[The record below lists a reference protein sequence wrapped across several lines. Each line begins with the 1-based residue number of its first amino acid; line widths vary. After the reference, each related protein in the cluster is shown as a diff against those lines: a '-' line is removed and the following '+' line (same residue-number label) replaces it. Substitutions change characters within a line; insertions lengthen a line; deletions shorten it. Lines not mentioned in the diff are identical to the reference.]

1 MPLVAVSGVSLMSM
15 DNLAATYND
24 QGKWTKAEEM
34 EVLVMETSKRV
45 LGPEHPDTLMSV
57 DNLASM
63 YHNQGRWTKA
73 EEMEVQ
79 AMETRKRV
87 LGPEH
92 PSTLTSMNDLA
103 WMWKVQGRKNE
114 ALDLI
119 TACVR
124 LSMEL
129 ASSGL

>member
-1 MPLVAVSGVSLMSM
+1 
-15 DNLAATYND
+15 
-24 QGKWTKAEEM
+24 
-34 EVLVMETSKRV
+34 
-45 LGPEHPDTLMSV
+45 
-57 DNLASM
+57 
-63 YHNQGRWTKA
+63 
-73 EEMEVQ
+73 
-79 AMETRKRV
+79 METRKRV

-129 ASSGL
+129 ASSGLCWPCLISCNISTMGATGTGQYQELKTRVIAILFSSRVFVNPELLI